1 MDIKQYKKRNIIFN
15 SLIII
20 LPIILIII
28 SLIPFFNNYLEE
40 YYTGTQILLAIF
52 YLYLFFLILFSLLIL
67 RINNILQISFF
78 IIPTLIICLNMGLI
92 FSPIIL
98 LLVNYFICKKNLDSI
113 ADKKIDNL
121 KNVENLSILFE
132 STTERKFEDDLNFFK
147 KIDTNI
153 IKSKIHLKYINSSI
167 KMIIDDLLISEDSKY
182 IFLKGKGIRQIIAIY
197 PNYYKSYSIRYGSN
211 LLLSSETQIIN
222 KISKMI

>member
-52 YLYLFFLILFSLLIL
+52 YLYLFFLILFSVLIL
-67 RINNILQISFF
+67 RINNILQISYF

-92 FSPIIL
+92 FGPIIIL
-98 LLVNYFICKKNLDSI
+98 FVNYFICKKNIDSI

-121 KNVENLSILFE
+121 KNVENLSLLFE
-132 STTERKFEDDLNFFK
+132 STTEKKFEDDLFFFE

-167 KMIIDDLLISEDSKY
+167 NMIIDDLLISEDSKY

>member
-52 YLYLFFLILFSLLIL
+52 YLYLYFLILFSLLIL

-132 STTERKFEDDLNFFK
+132 STTERKFEDDLNFFE

>member
-52 YLYLFFLILFSLLIL
+52 YLYLFFLILFSILIL

-132 STTERKFEDDLNFFK
+132 STTERKFEDDLNFFE

>member
-52 YLYLFFLILFSLLIL
+52 YLYLLFLILFSVLIL
-67 RINNILQISFF
+67 RINNILQISYF

-92 FSPIIL
+92 FGPIIIL
-98 LLVNYFICKKNLDSI
+98 FVNYFICKKNIDSI

>member
-222 KISKMI
+222 KIS

>member
-52 YLYLFFLILFSLLIL
+52 YLYLFFLILFSILIL

-132 STTERKFEDDLNFFK
+132 STTERNFEDDLNFFE

-167 KMIIDDLLISEDSKY
+167 NMIIDDLLISEDSKY

>member
-132 STTERKFEDDLNFFK
+132 STTERKFEDDLNFFE

>member
-132 STTERKFEDDLNFFK
+132 STTERNFEDDLNFFE